1 MNHNLKLYKV
11 QNLDPEG
18 GTIIYITCKINGEKV
33 NLIVDTGASK
43 TCIGQKCY
51 EKIIKGEKSYLK
63 EDIQTVGLGTTDHQ
77 SKLVK
82 VDTLQFNR
90 LKIKDYELVILDW
103 DSIGDYL
110 EENINIT
117 LDGVLGCDLL
127 DKYNA
132 IIDFGK
138 ENLRLKS
145 SL

>member
-1 MNHNLKLYKV
+1 MNHNIKLHKV
-11 QNLDPEG
+11 KNLDPEG
-18 GTIIYITCKINGEKV
+18 GIIIYITCKINGEKV
-33 NLIVDTGASK
+33 NLIIDTGASK

-51 EKIIKGEKSYLK
+51 ERINKDKQHYLK
-63 EDIQTVGLGTTDHQ
+63 ENIQTVGLGTTDHM

-90 LKIKDYELVILDW
+90 LKIKDYELVLLDW
-103 DSIGDYL
+103 DGIGDYL

-127 DKYNA
+127 DKYDA
-132 IIDFGK
+132 IIDFSK
-138 ENLRLKS
+138 ETLRLRS